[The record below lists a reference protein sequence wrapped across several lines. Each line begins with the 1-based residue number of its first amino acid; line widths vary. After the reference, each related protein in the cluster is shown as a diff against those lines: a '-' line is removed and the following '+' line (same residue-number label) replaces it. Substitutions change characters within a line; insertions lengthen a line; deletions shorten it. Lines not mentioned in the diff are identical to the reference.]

1 MANPSLVQDTLVPL
15 PEQKATIEEWLNEIL
30 SSYQGRDDELI
41 PIMQQVQ
48 QQFGYLPEPVI
59 KQIARFLHLPEITI
73 FGVATFYAQFKLVP
87 TGRNIVR
94 VCRGTACHVR
104 GGARILKQVEKQLG
118 ITPGET
124 TPGLEYSLETVAC
137 FGACALSPVMVLNN
151 KVHGRMTIQKV
162 RSILDATGRSN
173 ELKHG

>member
-1 MANPSLVQDTLVPL
+1 MTKLSVVQDTWVPL
-15 PEQKATIEEWLNEIL
+15 PEQEATIEERLNEIL

-104 GGARILKQVEKQLG
+104 GVARILQELENQLG
-118 ITPGET
+118 VKPGET
-124 TPGLEYSLETVAC
+124 TADREYSLETVAC
-137 FGACALSPVMVLNN
+137 FGACALSPIMVLDD
-151 KVHGRMTIQKV
+151 KVHGKMTTQKV
-162 RSILDATGRSN
+162 RSILDATGSSS
-173 ELKHG
+173 ELKDG